1 MGISISL
8 TEAPTN
14 PQRSDP
20 DNFRENADQYVDWH
34 TQNFVPE
41 MNQVIDDFNATIQNL
56 WVGTSSTSNTVGT
69 GSKTWTMTEE
79 NLAFGVGNSVRVADA
94 SAPTS
99 NYMAGII
106 TAYNKTSKAL
116 TVNVLTSSG
125 SGTKTAWSIIL
136 EPPDEYNRVKSW
148 SSMTGAASKP
158 LVVEHD
164 GVYYGLNT
172 NLADVTA
179 KEPGAD
185 SEWTSF
191 GIKTYEEFTS
201 SGTWTKP
208 PGCSYVYVQIISGG
222 SSGSIVITSGT
233 TYTSSFGGAGGMCL
247 EKLMPASDLGATVS
261 VTVGAGGAAK
271 TATGTIVSLQ
281 SGNVGG
287 ASSFGDFTCP
297 VAANYS
303 SIAYNSAQNYSYR
316 GGSGKTSLDAFV
328 GGAGGGGVDQAAGG
342 VSQTHGDGGARALV
356 SNANATATDGSAPG
370 GGGGAGIIYSNSTS
384 HTVTSGAGADGCVRI
399 WTW

>member
-1 MGISISL
+1 MAISITPTPS
-8 TEAPTN
+8 PTN

-20 DNFRENADQYVDWH
+20 LNFRSDSDQYVNWH
-34 TQNFVPE
+34 TQKFVPE
-41 MNQVIDDFNATIQNL
+41 LTQIITDLNATIQNL
-56 WVGTSSTSNTVGT
+56 WVGTSDTPITIAT
-69 GSKTWTMTEE
+69 GSKTFTMIEE
-79 NLAFGVGNSVRVADA
+79 NLAFGVGNSVRIADSA
-94 SAPTS
+94 APTS
-99 NYMAGII
+99 NYMSGII
-106 TAYNKTSKAL
+106 TAYNKTSKEL
-116 TVNVLTSSG
+116 TVNVLTSTG

-233 TYTSSFGGAGGMCL
+233 TYTSSFGGAGGVCL
-247 EKLMPASDLGATVS
+247 EKLMPASDLGATVPI
-261 VTVGAGGAAK
+261 TVGAGGAAK
-271 TATGTIVSLQ
+271 TATGTSVSTQ
-281 SGNVGG
+281 SGNIGG
-287 ASSFGDFTCP
+287 VSAFGSFTCP
-297 VAANYS
+297 VAANYI
-303 SIAYNSAQNYSYR
+303 SITYNSAQNYSYR
-316 GGSGKTSLDAFV
+316 GGSGRTSLDSFV
-328 GGAGGGGVDQAAGG
+328 GGAGGGGVDQTAGG
-342 VSQTHGDGGARALV
+342 VSQTHGDGGALGIG
-356 SNANATATDGSAPG
+356 SNVDTTAGAGTFPG
-370 GGGGAGIIYSNSTS
+370 GGGGAGIIITNSSS